1 MKFSIVRLED
11 RIAPCHGPVQQAIV
25 VGGGKGS
32 KGGPSLVMAQQSAG
46 EGSFGPWQQAI
57 VVGGG
62 KGSKGGFG
70 LVMAQQQ
77 L

>member
-11 RIAPCHGPVQQAIV
+11 RIAPSRGPVQQAIV

-32 KGGPSLVMAQQSAG
+32 KGGAGLVMAQQGFSH
-46 EGSFGPWQQAI
+46 GSPFQQAI

-62 KGSKGGFG
+62 KGSKGGLG
-70 LVMAQQQ
+70 LAMAQQW

>member
-11 RIAPCHGPVQQAIV
+11 RIAPSRGPVQQAIV

-32 KGGPSLVMAQQSAG
+32 KGGPGLIMAQQG
-46 EGSFGPWQQAI
+46 FDHGSPFQQAI

-62 KGSKGGFG
+62 KGSKGGLG
-70 LVMAQQQ
+70 LAMAQQW

>member
-1 MKFSIVRLED
+1 MKFSIVRLEE
-11 RIAPCHGPVQQAIV
+11 RIAPSRGPVQQAIV

-32 KGGPSLVMAQQSAG
+32 KGGPSLVMAQQG
-46 EGSFGPWQQAI
+46 FDHGSPFQQAI

-62 KGSKGGFG
+62 KGSKGGLG
-70 LVMAQQQ
+70 LAMAQQW

>member
-11 RIAPCHGPVQQAIV
+11 RIAPTRGPIQQAIV

-32 KGGPSLVMAQQSAG
+32 KGGPTLVMAQQG
-46 EGSFGPWQQAI
+46 FDHGSPFQQAI

-62 KGSKGGFG
+62 KGSKGGLG
-70 LVMAQQQ
+70 LAMAQQW

>member
-11 RIAPCHGPVQQAIV
+11 RIAPSRGPVQQAIV

-32 KGGPSLVMAQQSAG
+32 KGGAGLVMAQQG
-46 EGSFGPWQQAI
+46 FDHGHPFQQAI

-62 KGSKGGFG
+62 KGPKGGLG
-70 LVMAQQQ
+70 LAMAQQW